1 MNGYSE
7 APTRL
12 GRQGVLD
19 KLVLID
25 ALSDRFSEDRE
36 LHERVLRIISHTP
49 SDADEQV
56 WAWEKYVDSLP
67 YRRDPAHEVFRDP
80 RQTIDVGGD
89 CDDMVLLFMSGVKAL
104 GIPVLPEIVADEDG
118 HGFHIRARVGLP
130 PLAPEAWVI
139 VDPVYKSEGQWA
151 MKHSGTLGSKYL
163 AQNNRLDAA
172 LASPLLPSTSL
183 HGQPTS
189 AAWSSPRLLSLIAG
203 IGIFWWLTQS
213 ASLK

>member
-7 APTRL
+7 APTRS
-12 GRQGVLD
+12 GRKGVLD

-25 ALSDRFSEDRE
+25 ALSDRFSEDRG
-36 LHERVLRIISHTP
+36 LHERVLRIVSRAP

-67 YRRDPAHEVFRDP
+67 YRRDPAEEVFRDP

-104 GIPVLPEIVADEDG
+104 GIPVLPEIVADDEG

-130 PLAPEAWVI
+130 PVHPQAWVI
-139 VDPVYKSEGQWA
+139 VDPVYKSEGRWA
-151 MKHSGTLGSKYL
+151 MTHKGVHGSKYL
-163 AQNNRLDAA
+163 AQNNRLQQALQSPPSHAA
-172 LASPLLPSTSL
+172 KLN
-183 HGQPTS
+183 GQPTS
-189 AAWSSPRLLSLIAG
+189 GALSSGHVASLALIAAAVLL
-203 IGIFWWLTQS
+203 LTNQ
-213 ASLK
+213 